1 MKSMTGF
8 GQAEIRTPPYGGNL
22 SVELRAVN
30 HRFFDLRTK
39 LPPELAAL
47 EPKLR
52 SSLQRRIE
60 RGAISLFVSW
70 KEERPRQ
77 VKIDRALARNYYR
90 EMKALQRELNLP
102 GDIGMELL
110 VHLPE
115 MVKVEEKRE
124 SLKKVWPLLK
134 EAVNGALQDLL
145 VMKEREGRDISEDIS
160 KRVRAVETELKA
172 IRRRSPQVATNYRK
186 RLTKRVKELGLGV
199 AEGRLEV
206 EIALLAERADISEEL
221 NRLSSLLNQF
231 KKIMREGSR
240 VGRRLEFT
248 LQEMNREI
256 NTIGAKAADAAISSR
271 VIEVKSEL
279 EKIREQVQNIE

>member
-8 GQAEIRTPPYGGNL
+8 GQAEIKTAYGNL

-30 HRFFDLRTK
+30 HRFFDMKMK
-39 LPPELAAL
+39 LPPELGAL
-47 EPKLR
+47 EPRLR
-52 SSLQRRIE
+52 NYLQKRIE
-60 RGAISLFVSW
+60 RGALSLFVSW
-70 KEERPRQ
+70 KEERPRRI
-77 VKIDRALARNYYR
+77 KIDRALARNYYR

-110 VHLPE
+110 INLPE
-115 MVKVEEKRE
+115 MVKIEEKRE
-124 SLKKVWPLLK
+124 SAGKLWPILK
-134 EAVNGALQDLL
+134 EALKGAVQDLL
-145 VMKEREGRDISEDIS
+145 VMREREGRDIGEDIS
-160 KRVRAVETELKA
+160 KRVRAVESALKA
-172 IRRRSPQVATNYRK
+172 IRGRSPQLIANYR
-186 RLTKRVKELGLGV
+186 RHLTKRVKELGVRV

-231 KKIMREGSR
+231 KKIMSEGR
-240 VGRRLEFT
+240 AVGRKLEFT

-271 VIEVKSEL
+271 VIKVKSEL